1 MSDETPREDFE
12 TYRNRPGINNSKLKA
27 IDPDKGGCPEGYRAA
42 CDHPED
48 GDTHSRRGLRLVHAL
63 VLEPEHFDRDYYEK
77 RAHAA
82 TVASVTERIDDPET
96 NHLLTVCVREE
107 MGMGGREVLMTS
119 DRKNSA
125 GYKLLV
131 ESSPGAIILT
141 TAVQRET
148 YRNALDAAPLVA
160 ADIQAER
167 DGKTPVTAQQVAAAR
182 EAAAAVL
189 AHPVAGPIVSG
200 DDGESEV
207 DLSYTDEATGLLCK
221 GRADRRTPGWTWDL
235 KSMQDAS
242 PRGVEREIGR
252 MRYDVQGAHYT
263 EDNGNDFGIIAV
275 AKRRGAQGYTVG
287 VYRLG
292 PAWMETGRA
301 KRAELMAMVA
311 DCTAANHWPGHTDDE
326 PHELDDPPAYLMGDS
341 EESGI
346 TFDHTEVPHG

>member
-63 VLEPEHFDRDYYEK
+63 VLEPHNFGRDYYEK

-82 TVASVTERIDDPET
+82 TVAAVMERIDDPET
-96 NHLLTVCVREE
+96 DHLITIMVQRDLDLPARDYVI
-107 MGMGGREVLMTS
+107 S
-119 DRKNSA
+119 DHRANSA
-125 GYKLLV
+125 MYKAIV
-131 ESSPGAIILT
+131 EVSPD
-141 TAVQRET
+141 AVIVKSKAYDDADAK
-148 YRNALDAAPLVA
+148 YRDVA
-160 ADIQAER
+160 HDIQAGR
-167 DGKTPVTAQQVAAAR
+167 DGKTPVTAKQVAAAR

-311 DCTAANHWPGHTDDE
+311 ECTAADHWPGHTDDE
-326 PHELDDPPAYLMGDS
+326 PRELDNPPAYLSGDS